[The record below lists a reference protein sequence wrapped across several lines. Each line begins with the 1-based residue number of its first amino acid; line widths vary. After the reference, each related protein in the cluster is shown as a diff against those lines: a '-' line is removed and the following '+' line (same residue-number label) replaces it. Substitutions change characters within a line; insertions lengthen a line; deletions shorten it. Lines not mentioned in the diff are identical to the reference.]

1 MKIVLLATLALGAL
15 SACATK
21 LTVKDYRGVTGPADE
36 LQAEC
41 ERAAFATRERAGFDG
56 FTDSVLALDQT
67 YNKAFDQCMA
77 DKGYEK
83 R

>member
-1 MKIVLLATLALGAL
+1 MKFSLLACGCLFAL

-21 LTVKDYRGVTGPADE
+21 LTVKDYRDVSGPAE
-36 LQAEC
+36 ALQAEC
-41 ERAAFATRERAGFDG
+41 ERAAFAAREKAGFDG